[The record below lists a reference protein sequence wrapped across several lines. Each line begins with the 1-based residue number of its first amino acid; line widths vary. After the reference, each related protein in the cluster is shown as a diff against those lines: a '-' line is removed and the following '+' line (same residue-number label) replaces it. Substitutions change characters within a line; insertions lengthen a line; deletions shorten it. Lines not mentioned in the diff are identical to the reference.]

1 MANAIRLL
9 LVDDHALLRQGTAEL
24 LRQQPDMVV
33 VGEAADGEQ
42 AVDLARRVQP
52 DLVVMDIRMPT
63 RNGISATREICECM
77 PEVKVLVL
85 TAYDDDQYIFS
96 LLQAGASGYIMKTA
110 PVAELVRAI
119 RQVMA
124 GESPLSPAIMRKVV
138 THMQA
143 GKRAPF
149 NEPASSAQP
158 LTPREAEVL
167 QLLARGMSNQ
177 AIAEALFISDRTVQA
192 HLTSI
197 FAKLGVASRL
207 DAVITAIRRGLLILE
222 A

>member
-42 AVDLARRVQP
+42 AVELARRVQP
-52 DLVVMDIRMPT
+52 DLVIMDIRMPT

-77 PEVKVLVL
+77 PDVKVLVL

-110 PVAELVRAI
+110 PVVELVRAI

-149 NEPASSAQP
+149 SEPASSAQA

-207 DAVITAIRRGLLILE
+207 DAVMTAIRRGLLILE